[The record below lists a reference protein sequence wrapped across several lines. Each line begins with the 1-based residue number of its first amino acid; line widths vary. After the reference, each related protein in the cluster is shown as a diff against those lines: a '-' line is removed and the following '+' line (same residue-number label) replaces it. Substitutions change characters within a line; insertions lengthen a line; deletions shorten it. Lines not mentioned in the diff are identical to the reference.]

1 MPTNNFFS
9 LYSHGFAR
17 MAVAVPPLAVADVD
31 FNLQQ
36 TLDLAR
42 QAAEAGAV
50 VTVFPELGLTGY
62 SNDDLFHQSALL
74 EAAKEGLKVL
84 LQESKNIPLLML
96 VGMPLAHEDQLFNVA
111 VAVLDGRILGVIPKT
126 YLPNYREFYEK
137 RQFASAAD
145 AHSDEIILLGQ
156 RVPFGSQLIFVAG
169 NFPGFKLSVEI
180 CEDLWSP
187 LPPSTLASLAGATV
201 IANLS
206 ASNATI
212 GKADYRREICAAQS
226 GKCVAAYLYSA
237 AGQGESTTDLAWD
250 GHAMIFENGRE
261 LAQSE
266 RYCSEAQL
274 MCADIDLERLSN
286 ERMRLTSFRDTA
298 RLHKSTFEGFHT
310 IKFTL
315 PIPEGKVLL
324 QRELERFPYVPASS
338 LKRDERCFEAYHI
351 QVQGLT
357 KRLKSSGL
365 EKIVIGVSGGLDST
379 HALIVAVRAM
389 DLLGWPREN
398 ILAYTMP
405 GFATSDHTLKNA
417 RDLMKS
423 LKVTASELDIRP
435 SCEQM
440 LRDIG
445 HPFSD
450 GKPVHDVTFEN
461 VQAGERTSHLFRLAN
476 LHNAMV
482 LGTGDLSE
490 LALGWCTYGVGDHMS
505 HYNPN
510 ASVPK
515 TLIQYLL
522 RWIIETE
529 AFDKSTLVTL
539 QSIVDT
545 EISPELIPHSEG
557 DSSAPAQST
566 ESAIGP
572 YELHDFFLYY
582 ITRFGFSPSKV
593 AFLAHAAWSDC
604 TRGGFPHGFP
614 ADKQNEYTLAEIK
627 KWMNLFLKRFFAN
640 QFKRS
645 CIPNGPKV
653 GSGGSLSPRGDWRMP
668 SDANGRV
675 WLDELRENVPDCK
688 TSS

>member
-1 MPTNNFFS
+1 MPNTDFSS

-17 MAVAVPPLAVADVD
+17 LAVAVPQLAVADVD

-36 TLDLAR
+36 TLDLAH
-42 QAAEAGAV
+42 QAVERGAV
-50 VTVFPELGLTGY
+50 AVVFPELGLTGY

-74 EAAKEGLKVL
+74 DAARDGLKVL
-84 LQESKNIPLLML
+84 LEESKNLPLLML
-96 VGMPLAHEDQLFNVA
+96 VGMPLKHEDQLFNVG
-111 VAVLDGRILGVIPKT
+111 VAILEGNILGVVPKT

-145 AHSDEIILLGQ
+145 ALGDEIDLLGQ
-156 RVPFGSQLIFVAG
+156 RVPFGSQLIFAAES
-169 NFPGFKLSVEI
+169 FSGFKLAVEI

-274 MCADIDLERLSN
+274 MYADVDIERLSN

-298 RLHKSTFEGFHT
+298 TLHKSTFTGFRT
-310 IKFTL
+310 VNFSL
-315 PIPEGKVLL
+315 PIPQEKVLL
-324 QRELERFPYVPASS
+324 QRPIEHFPYVPASAA
-338 LKRDERCFEAYHI
+338 KRDERCFEAYHI

-357 KRLKSSGL
+357 QRLKSSGL
-365 EKIVIGVSGGLDST
+365 EKLVIGVSGGLDST
-379 HALIVAVRAM
+379 HALIVAAKAM
-389 DLLGWPREN
+389 DELGLPRKN

-405 GFATSDHTLKNA
+405 GYATSDHTLKNA
-417 RDLMKS
+417 RNLMQS
-423 LKVTASELDIRP
+423 LKVTANELDIRP

-440 LRDIG
+440 LRDIE

-450 GKPVHDVTFEN
+450 GKPIYDVTFEN

-476 LHNAMV
+476 LHKAMV

-522 RWIIETE
+522 RWVIEAG
-529 AFDKSTLVTL
+529 AFDKSTSATL

-545 EISPELIPHSEG
+545 EISPELIPHAEG

-566 ESAIGP
+566 EALIGP

-582 ITRFGFSPSKV
+582 LTRFGFAPSKV

-604 TRGGFPHGFP
+604 KRGDFPQGFPT
-614 ADKQNEYTLAEIK
+614 DKQNEYNLVEIK
-627 KWMNLFLKRFFAN
+627 KWLGIFLKRFFAN

-645 CIPNGPKV
+645 CVPNGPKV

-668 SDANGRV
+668 SDASGKV
-675 WLDELRENVPDCK
+675 WLDELEKNVPVK
-688 TSS
+688 

>member
-1 MPTNNFFS
+1 MPTTNFSS
-9 LYSHGFAR
+9 LYSHQFAR
-17 MAVAVPPLAVADVD
+17 VAVAVPQLAVADVD
-31 FNLQQ
+31 YNLQQ
-36 TLDLAR
+36 TLELAR
-42 QAAEAGAV
+42 QAVDAGAV
-50 VTVFPELGLTGY
+50 VAVFPELGLTGY
-62 SNDDLFHQSALL
+62 SNDDLFHQNALL
-74 EAAKEGLKVL
+74 DAAQEGLKVL
-84 LQESKNIPLLML
+84 LEESKKLPLLIL
-96 VGMPLAHEDQLFNVA
+96 VGMPLTHEDQLFNVG
-111 VAVLDGRILGVIPKT
+111 VAVLDGNILGVVPKT

-145 AHSDEIILLGQ
+145 ARIGEIDLLGQ
-156 RVPFGSQLIFVAG
+156 TVPFGSQLIFAAE
-169 NFPGFKLSVEI
+169 NFPGFKLAIEI

-187 LPPSTLASLAGATV
+187 LPPSTLAALAGATV

-261 LAQSE
+261 LAQSN

-274 MCADIDLERLSN
+274 ICADVDIERLSN
-286 ERMRLTSFRDTA
+286 ERMRLTTFRDTA
-298 RLHKSTFEGFHT
+298 RVHKSTFKDFRT

-315 PIPEGKVLL
+315 PIPQEEVLL
-324 QRELERFPYVPASS
+324 QRHIERFPYVPASAV
-338 LKRDERCFEAYHI
+338 KRDERCFEAYHI

-357 KRLKSSGL
+357 QRLKSSGL
-365 EKIVIGVSGGLDST
+365 EKVVIGISGGLDST
-379 HALIVAVRAM
+379 QALIVAVRAM
-389 DLLGWPREN
+389 DNLGLPRDN

-405 GFATSDHTLKNA
+405 GYATSDHTLKNA
-417 RDLMKS
+417 RDLMNS
-423 LKVTASELDIRP
+423 LKVTASELDIRS

-450 GKPVHDVTFEN
+450 GTPVYDVTFEN

-476 LHNAMV
+476 LHKAMV

-522 RWIIETE
+522 RWVIETE
-529 AFDKSTLVTL
+529 AFDKSTSATL

-545 EISPELIPHSEG
+545 EISPELVPHSEG

-582 ITRFGFSPSKV
+582 ITRFGFAPSKV
-593 AFLAHAAWSDC
+593 AFLAHAAY
-604 TRGGFPHGFP
+604 F
-614 ADKQNEYTLAEIK
+614 
-627 KWMNLFLKRFFAN
+627 
-640 QFKRS
+640 
-645 CIPNGPKV
+645 
-653 GSGGSLSPRGDWRMP
+653 
-668 SDANGRV
+668 
-675 WLDELRENVPDCK
+675 
-688 TSS
+688 